1 MGILGRLSGILFGRP
16 GGGVPVDDFR
26 KYDEAILQVVAEEE
40 GLSRLPIV
48 TRMDFG
54 HTDPMFVLP
63 YGILAQIDCD
73 NQRFEI
79 LENAVED

>member
-1 MGILGRLSGILFGRP
+1 M
-16 GGGVPVDDFR
+16 PVADFS
-26 KYDEAILQVVAEEE
+26 KYDEAILHVVNEEE
-40 GLSRLPIV
+40 GLSSLPIV

-63 YGILAQIDCD
+63 YGVLAQIDCD

-79 LENAVED
+79 LEGAVVD